1 MDFVEKMRCLWFRL
15 FYYFSYYLR
24 KLLCMAFGGEECLC
38 CGKLSFGAPLCSRC
52 ANKRF
57 LEPSVSVCSRCP
69 VCGRPLV
76 SERGLCMDCRRSR
89 TVFHADSVFP
99 VFAYRLWKKN
109 LLFSWK
115 MSDRRSLSPLFAA
128 VCDGVLKTGFGEG
141 CVLVPVPPR
150 AGKIRRRGWDQIDEL
165 CRYLRFFYGYKVL
178 YLLRRLS
185 TVQQKKLD
193 RSHRLS
199 GIGKAYTLSSKGR
212 AFCDKKRMPAKVIV
226 IDDVLTTGATAENCC
241 SVLKEAGVLKVC
253 FLSLFIV
260 D

>member
-1 MDFVEKMRCLWFRL
+1 MKEGFVWTAGVQGL
-15 FYYFSYYLR
+15 FSMPILFFQYLHTDS
-24 KLLCMAFGGEECLC
+24 
-38 CGKLSFGAPLCSRC
+38 GKKS
-52 ANKRF
+52 
-57 LEPSVSVCSRCP
+57 
-69 VCGRPLV
+69 
-76 SERGLCMDCRRSR
+76 
-89 TVFHADSVFP
+89 
-99 VFAYRLWKKN
+99 
-109 LLFSWK
+109 LFSWK

-212 AFCDKKRMPAKVIV
+212 AFCDKKRCRRR
-226 IDDVLTTGATAENCC
+226 L
-241 SVLKEAGVLKVC
+241 LL
-253 FLSLFIV
+253 
-260 D
+260 